1 MEKLSVTNK
10 SSSKIPRFSFKLA
23 LTLLWLSLTMGLAG
37 WWLVFGLRQIDKIAT
52 LNLQESD
59 KMIRQHHMIM
69 LEGGVLFLLLL
80 LGGLALF
87 YYIYVEMQR
96 SLEKQNFFSAFS
108 HDLKTSLAA
117 LRLQAEAIEEDLAGK
132 VESKSLK
139 RLLKDTVRLELQL
152 ENSLFIGNDQTGALF
167 LEKRSL
173 TKIAE
178 GLSYHWPEMVFEVGR
193 DAELEMDRRASESIF
208 KNLVQNALV
217 HGKASR
223 VSLSAEQAEEG
234 RVLVTVHDNGHGF
247 QGEYSQLTKP
257 FTRHAKT
264 SGTGLGLY
272 IAKSLCARHKGRLE
286 FVSTSQGF
294 AIKMDLPGRLLGGG
308 R

>member
-1 MEKLSVTNK
+1 MAKPSVANRPLSRL
-10 SSSKIPRFSFKLA
+10 PRFSFKLA
-23 LTLLWLSLTMGLAG
+23 LTLLWLGLTMGLAG
-37 WWLVFGLRQIDKIAT
+37 WWLVFGLRQIDRIAT

-96 SLEKQNFFSAFS
+96 SVEKQNFFSAFS

-132 VESKSLK
+132 VDSRSLK

-152 ENSLFIGNDQTGALF
+152 ENSLFIGNDQTGSLF

-173 TKIAE
+173 TKIVE
-178 GLSYHWPEMVFEVGR
+178 GLSYHWPEMEFEVVR
-193 DAELEMDRRASESIF
+193 DAELEIDRRASESIF
-208 KNLVQNALV
+208 KNLVQNAIV
-217 HGKASR
+217 HGKATK
-223 VSLSAEQAEEG
+223 VSLSAESAESG
-234 RVLVTVHDNGHGF
+234 RVLVTIHDNGQGF
-247 QGEYSQLTKP
+247 QGDHSHLSKP
-257 FTRHAKT
+257 FTRHATT

-286 FVSTSQGF
+286 FVSSPQGF
-294 AIKMDLPGRLLGGG
+294 AVKMDLPGRLLGGE